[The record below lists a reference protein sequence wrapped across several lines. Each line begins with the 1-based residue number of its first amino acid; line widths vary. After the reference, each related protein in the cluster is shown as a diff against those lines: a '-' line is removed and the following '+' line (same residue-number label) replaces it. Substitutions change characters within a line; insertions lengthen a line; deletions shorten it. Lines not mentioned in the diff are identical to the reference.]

1 MSLYLVCLS
10 DFFKML
16 LPADLQSE
24 KEETAKLVSSK
35 DLEIQGLRAEVESLK
50 GEVSAAQ
57 GAQAWQETT
66 SKCKSSSSNEIDRLA
81 NEKEALE
88 RSLADTEAKL
98 KGQSHLYY
106 VLCTKVCIHSA
117 PITRVTSY
125 KGQYSLE

>member
-1 MSLYLVCLS
+1 
-10 DFFKML
+10 ML

-35 DLEIQGLRAEVESLK
+35 DQEIQGLRAEVESLK

-66 SKCKSSSSNEIDRLA
+66 SKSKSSSSNEIDRLA

-98 KGQSHLYY
+98 KGQSH
-106 VLCTKVCIHSA
+106 A
-117 PITRVTSY
+117 PLMPIANTY
-125 KGQYSLE
+125 FSLTVSDA

>member
-1 MSLYLVCLS
+1 
-10 DFFKML
+10 ML

-66 SKCKSSSSNEIDRLA
+66 SKSKSSSNEIDRLA

-98 KGQSHLYY
+98 KG
-106 VLCTKVCIHSA
+106 
-117 PITRVTSY
+117 
-125 KGQYSLE
+125 

>member
-1 MSLYLVCLS
+1 M
-10 DFFKML
+10 F

-35 DLEIQGLRAEVESLK
+35 DLEIQGLRAEVKSLK

-106 VLCTKVCIHSA
+106 VLCTKVCIVR
-117 PITRVTSY
+117 P
-125 KGQYSLE
+125 L